1 MYRTKDGEHHIADA
15 ILKIRQDNKLSQE
28 KFAEITGVTRQAVS
42 RWEMGIS
49 VPSINTLLLISEK
62 FGISVDAML
71 KEVDDIS
78 EKNETDA
85 PVLKKKNRSY
95 GFILLTIGILG
106 LTSLPFLAEWCR
118 IKNMEVSHSAYTYSY
133 NYIFEYPLSIILVLA
148 LLLLGSGIYFI
159 LHGRARSGH

>member
-1 MYRTKDGEHHIADA
+1 MNRVKDGEHHIADA

-71 KEVDDIS
+71 REVDDIS
-78 EKNETDA
+78 EKSETGA

-118 IKNMEVSHSAYTYSY
+118 IKNMEVSHSAYTHSY
-133 NYIFEYPLSIILVLA
+133 VYIFKYPLSIILILA
-148 LLLLGSGIYFI
+148 LLLLGLGIYYI
-159 LHGRARSGH
+159 LKEKGAS